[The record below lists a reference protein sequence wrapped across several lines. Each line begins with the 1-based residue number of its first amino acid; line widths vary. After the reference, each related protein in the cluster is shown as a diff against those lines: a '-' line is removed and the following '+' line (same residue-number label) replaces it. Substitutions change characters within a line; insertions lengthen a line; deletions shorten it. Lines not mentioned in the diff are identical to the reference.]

1 MYSLITFYF
10 TSAGTWTL
18 LIKDLHVPPVLISKL
33 YLLICVALILKTN
46 NRKWFELDL
55 IDVIQITVYH
65 THSIYIGA

>member
-18 LIKDLHVPPVLISKL
+18 LIKDLPPVLISKL

-46 NRKWFELDL
+46 NRKWFELDF

-65 THSIYIGA
+65 MHSRYIGA